1 MYLVK
6 LRDLNL
12 VSQRFSKGPGTC
24 AAENQISF
32 LMVQDEADPFAKLLH
47 AFDIAPLFINIGNC
61 SGVIQFLYSVQTCFQ
76 IAEGF

>member
-1 MYLVK
+1 
-6 LRDLNL
+6 
-12 VSQRFSKGPGTC
+12 
-24 AAENQISF
+24 
-32 LMVQDEADPFAKLLH
+32 MVQDEADPFAKLLH